1 MNNNNNKSDK
11 SRYTHIEVFDNETQ
25 VMLKEFA
32 QTSPDLVQDIIDSFE
47 PEAAVL
53 IAEIRGSVEK
63 SDKTGLQKAVHALAG
78 ISGSIGAKKLEL
90 VSRDTDK
97 LIKSNDMDKAY
108 SLTEEILLAY
118 DELIESL
125 DKILR

>member
-25 VMLKEFA
+25 EMLKEFA

-47 PEAAVL
+47 PEASVL
-53 IAEIRGSVEK
+53 IAEIRESVEK
-63 SDKTGLQKAVHALAG
+63 KDKTGLQKAVHALAG
-78 ISGSIGAKKLEL
+78 ISGSIGAKKLEM

-97 LIKSNDMDKAY
+97 LIKSNSMDQAY
-108 SLTEEILLAY
+108 SLAEEILFAY
-118 DELIESL
+118 DELIASL